1 MNMKKQVRKV
11 LLLIAAP
18 LIMLSS
24 CSDDETKNTATV
36 ELGSATIT
44 GRVTAD
50 VILNNGIKK
59 DGLPGYTVAATIN
72 TQDLVTSPSGSY
84 PSKTFTTITDA
95 NGNYTLNIDANI
107 KPVSVTLS
115 YSPDFYASQTT
126 ENNTNRRVRYFTA
139 SPAAGGAFTVS
150 KGQTVTRD
158 IDLPSYDAT
167 NLDVGLAKV
176 TGEVFYRNDV
186 CKSAS
191 ATLDSTVSLVPAN
204 TTLLAQWND
213 GVTGQPRELEI
224 KTDANGKFEFSVETN
239 GTQNITIRGRKF
251 TASRKEVQGSNCVT
265 VSAYEYNL
273 SPINVSVIKN
283 ETLNFVSASKLPL
296 SGPVIRFQ

>member
-1 MNMKKQVRKV
+1 MKNHLKKV
-11 LLLIAAP
+11 TLLIAAP

-59 DGLPGYTVAATIN
+59 DGLPGYTVSATIN
-72 TQDLVTSPSGSY
+72 TQDLVTSPSGNY

-176 TGEVFYRNDV
+176 TGEVFFRNDV

-191 ATLDSTVSLVPAN
+191 ATLDSTVSLAPAN
-204 TTLLAQWND
+204 TVLIAQWND

-239 GTQNITIRGRKF
+239 GVQRITIRGRKF
-251 TASRKEVQGSNCVT
+251 TAVRKQSQGGNCTNV
-265 VSAYEYNL
+265 ANYEYTL
-273 SPINVSVIKN
+273 FPFDVFVAKN
-283 ETLNFVSASKLPL
+283 ETFSFVSASKLPL
-296 SGPVIRFQ
+296 TGEVITFE